1 MKYFRTI
8 TTSVFLL
15 LLTAVSTHAQNNGG
29 SIIWSEDFT
38 CRFECPT
45 VGKNATYTYS
55 GTVTMSRQKAT
66 DCICPELQI
75 KRGDVFTAKIAL
87 YGASG
92 DFTLSFKC
100 YRTSTGY
107 RMPTVTM
114 NDIKLSPES
123 TNSGTF
129 TFSIPEN
136 TESITIVFSNETENN
151 IYLDDI
157 VLSGS
162 ANCRPTKT
170 SPELSFTNTESAVT
184 YGETYNLPSL
194 NNPHNLPVY
203 YWNTDDSIASVDKDG
218 NVKINGI
225 GKTVV
230 SAIYHGDEN
239 YSYQE
244 ASYTLNVERKKPEGE
259 IFYESFDK
267 NLSKGGNDGNFT
279 NPISNTT
286 VEFDQPDLV
295 SKNNLKSAYKCIII
309 GPSSDNGAGAYSI
322 NGFSGLNSKC
332 KLTFRVAGLTNKE
345 PSCYVEV
352 NKKQYNV
359 TIEKDGQWYYKEVNL
374 TGASASSTIYI
385 IGHYVYLD
393 DVSIISEDLLPIDVN
408 ISSAGYSTLYYS
420 DKALVVPEGMEAYT
434 MNVADDMVKKSHS
447 YEAGSTIPKGTA
459 VILKAN
465 EGKYSLK
472 LSSDNGIDDS
482 KNNMLKGS
490 DTETT
495 TTGGDIY
502 YKLASPNGV
511 TGFYWG
517 AEDGVAFKNGAH
529 KAYLAVN
536 KSQNAQHKAVRSFA
550 FNSEGEAT
558 KINAIEQDCQDYPL
572 YNLQGQRVSKD
583 YKGIIIRQGNKFI
596 IR

>member
-1 MKYFRTI
+1 M
-8 TTSVFLL
+8 FLL
-15 LLTAVSTHAQNNGG
+15 LLTAVSTHAQSNGNTV
-29 SIIWSEDFT
+29 IWSEDFT
-38 CRFECPT
+38 SKFECPAI
-45 VGKNATYTYS
+45 GKNATYTYS

-75 KRGDVFTAKIAL
+75 KKGGVFTAKIAL

-114 NDIKLSPES
+114 NGTKLSPVP

-136 TESITIVFSNETENN
+136 TESITIVFSNETENDV
-151 IYLDDI
+151 YLDDI
-157 VLSGS
+157 VLSGT

-194 NNPHNLPVY
+194 NNPNNLPVY

-218 NVKINGI
+218 NVKINGV

-244 ASYTLNVERKKPEGE
+244 VSYTLNVERKKPEGE

-267 NLSKGGNDGNFT
+267 NLSEGGNDGNFG
-279 NPISNTT
+279 NPAGSVK
-286 VEFDQPDLV
+286 VELDQSDLV
-295 SKNNLKSAYKCIII
+295 YNNNNNNLKSAYKCIII
-309 GPSSDNGAGAYSI
+309 GPTSNESGGAYRI
-322 NGFSGLNSKC
+322 KGFSGLNSKC
-332 KLTFRVAGLTNKE
+332 KLTFRIAGMADKK

-352 NKKQYNV
+352 NNKKYDV

-393 DVSIISEDLLPIDVN
+393 DVSIISGDLLPIDVN

-434 MNVADDMVKKSHS
+434 MNVADDMVKKSHI

-490 DTETT
+490 DTEAT

-529 KAYLAVN
+529 KAYLAVK

-558 KINAIEQDCQDYPL
+558 KINAIGQDSQDYPL
-572 YNLQGQRVSKD
+572 YNMQGQRVGKD
-583 YKGIIIRQGNKFI
+583 YKGIVIRQGHKFI

>member
-1 MKYFRTI
+1 M
-8 TTSVFLL
+8 FLL
-15 LLTAVSTHAQNNGG
+15 LLTAVSTHAQSNDNTV
-29 SIIWSEDFT
+29 IWSEDFT
-38 CRFECPT
+38 SRFERPAI
-45 VGKNATYTYS
+45 GKNATYTYS
-55 GTVTMSRQKAT
+55 STVTMSRQKT
-66 DCICPELQI
+66 TNCVCPELQL
-75 KRGDVFTAKIAL
+75 KKDGVFTAKIAL
-87 YGASG
+87 YGACG

-100 YRTSTGY
+100 YR
-107 RMPTVTM
+107 MPTVTM
-114 NDIKLSPES
+114 IGAKLSPVPK
-123 TNSGTF
+123 NNGTF

-136 TESITIVFSNETENN
+136 TESITIVFSNDTENDV
-151 IYLDDI
+151 YLDDI
-157 VLSGS
+157 VLSGT

-170 SPELSFTNTESAVT
+170 SPELSFTNTEATVT

-194 NNPHNLPVY
+194 NNPNNLPVY

-218 NVKINGI
+218 KVKINGI

-309 GPSSDNGAGAYSI
+309 GLSSDNGAGSYSI

-332 KLTFRVAGLTNKE
+332 KLTFRIAGMADKK

-374 TGASASSTIYI
+374 TEASASSTIYI

-393 DVSIISEDLLPIDVN
+393 DVSIISGDLLPIDVN
-408 ISSAGYSTLYYS
+408 ISSAGYSTLFYS

-465 EGKYSLK
+465 EGKYSMK
-472 LSSDNGIDDS
+472 LSSENGVDDS

-490 DTETT
+490 DTEAT

-511 TGFYWG
+511 AGFYWG
-517 AEDGVAFKNGAH
+517 AENGGDFKNGAH
-529 KAYLAVN
+529 KAYLAVK

-558 KINAIEQDCQDYPL
+558 KINAIGQDCQDYPL
-572 YNLQGQRVSKD
+572 YNLQGQRVGKD
-583 YKGIIIRQGNKFI
+583 YKGIVIRQGHKFI